1 MEYRVLARKWR
12 PQIFE
17 EVMGQDHVVKTLKN
31 AINLDRIAHAYL
43 FSGPRGTGKTSV
55 ARILAKAINCEKG
68 PSETPCNQCS
78 NCREITDGSSL
89 DVREIDG
96 ASNRGIDEIREL
108 RENVKFSPV
117 AFRYKVYIIDEVHML
132 TKEAFNALLKT
143 LEEPPSRVIFIFA
156 TTEIYKVPATILSR
170 CQHFDFKR
178 ISLRQIIDNLGLIA
192 KGEKITVSDEG
203 LTWIAKGGEGSL
215 RDAQSIFDQVISY
228 AGMDIKDG
236 DIKEL
241 LGLSDRRFLAELSR
255 AVLARDAG
263 KCLKI
268 VDEVY
273 YSGMDIKQFYQM
285 FLNHFMDLL
294 TVTITENEE
303 LLAELSD
310 HEIGELKKIS
320 EGASRETIQRL
331 LDMLIAEEDDI
342 RKGLEPRLNL
352 EYVLVKMAYLEPMV
366 PIDEILSRMEVL
378 EKNLKSEGKEKKS
391 APESIKQPKKEKE
404 THAETRRDA
413 RAETRGEDEIRG
425 RDKGDNLWGD
435 FTDYVKKKSNP
446 LWSKIVPGKLLGY
459 DNRCM
464 TIGFPEGYIFLESI
478 MEKSQKKL
486 LTRIAGEF
494 FGEDV
499 SVKITSLEGVPNNY
513 GNSSNGNTKAMENL
527 KSEVLKHPL
536 VQKVLDV
543 FEGAEIRDVIIKK

>member
-17 EVMGQDHVVKTLKN
+17 EVVGQDHVVKTLKN
-31 AINLDRIAHAYL
+31 AINLNRIAHAYL

-78 NCREITDGSSL
+78 NCKEITDGSSL

-108 RENVKFSPV
+108 RENIKFSPV
-117 AFRYKVYIIDEVHML
+117 ASRYKVYIIDEVHML

-143 LEEPPSRVIFIFA
+143 LEEPPSHVIFVFA

-178 ISLRQIIDNLGLIA
+178 ISLRQIIGNLGVIA
-192 KGEKITVSDEG
+192 KGEGITISDEG

-236 DIKEL
+236 DVEEL

-268 VDEVY
+268 VDEAY

-285 FLNHFMDLL
+285 FLNHLMDLL
-294 TVTITENEE
+294 TVIITEKEE
-303 LLAELSD
+303 LLMDLSD
-310 HEIGELKKIS
+310 HEIRELKKIS
-320 EGASRETIQRL
+320 EGASRETLQRL
-331 LDMLIAEEDDI
+331 LDILIAEEDDI
-342 RKGLEPRLNL
+342 RKGMEPRLNM

-366 PIDEILSRMEVL
+366 PVDEILARMEAL
-378 EKNLKSEGKEKKS
+378 EKSLKPGSEEKKS
-391 APESIKQPKKEKE
+391 APESIREPEKKSDVR
-404 THAETRRDA
+404 AETRR
-413 RAETRGEDEIRG
+413 EDDLRR

-464 TIGFPEGYIFLESI
+464 TIGFPEGYFFLESI

-494 FGEDV
+494 FGEDI

-527 KSEVLKHPL
+527 KSEALKHPL

>member
-17 EVMGQDHVVKTLKN
+17 EVVGQDHVVKTLKN
-31 AINLDRIAHAYL
+31 AINLNRIAHAYL

-55 ARILAKAINCEKG
+55 ARILAKAVDCEKG
-68 PSETPCNQCS
+68 PTETPCNKCT
-78 NCREITDGSSL
+78 NCKEITDGVSL

-108 RENVKFSPV
+108 RENIKFSP
-117 AFRYKVYIIDEVHML
+117 AASRYKVYIIDEVHML

-143 LEEPPSRVIFIFA
+143 LEEPPSHVIFVFA

-192 KGEKITVSDEG
+192 KGEKIKVSDEG

-228 AGMDIKDG
+228 AGTDIKDS
-236 DIKEL
+236 DIEEL

-255 AVLARDAG
+255 AVLERDAG

-268 VDEVY
+268 VDEAY

-285 FLNHFMDLL
+285 FLNHFMNLL
-294 TVTITENEE
+294 TVKITENEE
-303 LLAELSD
+303 LLMDLSD

-320 EGASRETIQRL
+320 EGASRETLQHL

-342 RKGLEPRLNL
+342 RKGLEPRLNM
-352 EYVLVKMAYLEPMV
+352 EYVLVKMAYLEPMIPV
-366 PIDEILSRMEVL
+366 DEILSRMEAL
-378 EKNLKSEGKEKKS
+378 EKSLKHGGEEKRR
-391 APESIKQPKKEKE
+391 APERERQPEKRNDISVETKK
-404 THAETRRDA
+404 DA
-413 RAETRGEDEIRG
+413 QAETRGGDEVRG
-425 RDKGDNLWGD
+425 KDKGDNLWGD
-435 FTDYVKKKSNP
+435 FKDYVKEKSNP

-459 DNRCM
+459 EDKCM

-478 MEKSQKKL
+478 MEKSQKGL
-486 LTRIAGEF
+486 LARIAGEF

-499 SVKITSLEGVPNNY
+499 SVEIKSLEGVPNNY
-513 GNSSNGNTKAMENL
+513 GNSSNGNTKATENL
-527 KSEVLKHPL
+527 KSEALKHPL

-543 FEGAEIRDVIIKK
+543 FEGAEIKDVIVKK

>member
-17 EVMGQDHVVKTLKN
+17 EVVGQDHVVKTLKN
-31 AINLDRIAHAYL
+31 AIHLNRIAHAYL

-55 ARILAKAINCEKG
+55 ARILAKSVNCEKG
-68 PSETPCNQCS
+68 PAETPCNECS
-78 NCREITDGSSL
+78 NCREITEGSSL

-108 RENVKFSPV
+108 RENIKFSPV
-117 AFRYKVYIIDEVHML
+117 ASRYKVYIIDEVHML

-143 LEEPPSRVIFIFA
+143 LEEPPSHVIFVFA
-156 TTEIYKVPATILSR
+156 TTELYKVPATILSR

-178 ISLRQIIDNLGLIA
+178 ISLRQIIDNLALIA
-192 KGEKITVSDEG
+192 KGENITVSDEG

-228 AGMDIKDG
+228 AGTDIKDS
-236 DIKEL
+236 DVEEL

-255 AVLARDAG
+255 SVLARDAG
-263 KCLKI
+263 RCLKI
-268 VDEVY
+268 VDDVY

-285 FLNHFMDLL
+285 FLNHFMNLL
-294 TVTITENEE
+294 TVTITDNEE
-303 LLAELSD
+303 LLADLSD
-310 HEIGELKKIS
+310 HEIAELKTIS
-320 EGASRETIQRL
+320 EGASRETLQRL

-342 RKGLEPRLNL
+342 RKGLEPRLNM

-366 PIDEILSRMEVL
+366 PVDEILSRMEAL
-378 EKNLKSEGKEKKS
+378 EKNLKPGAEGERRTPERVRQPEKKS
-391 APESIKQPKKEKE
+391 V
-404 THAETRRDA
+404 
-413 RAETRGEDEIRG
+413 RAETSGAGEVRT
-425 RDKGDNLWGD
+425 KGSGDTLWDD
-435 FTDYVKKKSNP
+435 FKDFVKKKSNP

-459 DNRCM
+459 EEECM

-478 MEKSQKKL
+478 MEKSQKRL

-494 FGEDV
+494 FGKDV
-499 SVKITSLEGVPNNY
+499 TVKITSLEGVPNNY
-513 GNSSNGNTKAMENL
+513 GNSSNGNAKAMEHL
-527 KSEVLKHPL
+527 KSEALRHPL

-543 FEGAEIRDVIIKK
+543 FEGAEIRDVIVKK

>member
-17 EVMGQDHVVKTLKN
+17 EVVGQDHVVKTLKN

-55 ARILAKAINCEKG
+55 ARILAKAVNCEKG
-68 PSETPCNQCS
+68 PVETPCNQCS
-78 NCREITDGSSL
+78 NCREITGGSSL

-108 RENVKFSPV
+108 RENIKFSPV
-117 AFRYKVYIIDEVHML
+117 ASRYKIYIIDEVHML

-143 LEEPPSRVIFIFA
+143 LEEPPSHVIFVFA

-192 KGEKITVSDEG
+192 KGEKIKVSDGG

-228 AGMDIKDG
+228 AGMDIKDS
-236 DIKEL
+236 DIEEL

-255 AVLARDAG
+255 AVLERDAG

-268 VDEVY
+268 VDEGY
-273 YSGMDIKQFYQM
+273 YSGIDIKQFYQM

-294 TVTITENEE
+294 TVKITENEE
-303 LLAELSD
+303 LLVELSD
-310 HEIGELKKIS
+310 HEIGELRKIS
-320 EGASRETIQRL
+320 EGTSRETLQRL

-342 RKGLEPRLNL
+342 RKGLEPRLNM

-366 PIDEILSRMEVL
+366 SVDEILSRMEVL
-378 EKNLKSEGKEKKS
+378 EKSLKPGGKAKREAPERVRQPEKK
-391 APESIKQPKKEKE
+391 
-404 THAETRRDA
+404 
-413 RAETRGEDEIRG
+413 
-425 RDKGDNLWGD
+425 N
-435 FTDYVKKKSNP
+435 
-446 LWSKIVPGKLLGY
+446 
-459 DNRCM
+459 
-464 TIGFPEGYIFLESI
+464 
-478 MEKSQKKL
+478 
-486 LTRIAGEF
+486 
-494 FGEDV
+494 
-499 SVKITSLEGVPNNY
+499 
-513 GNSSNGNTKAMENL
+513 
-527 KSEVLKHPL
+527 
-536 VQKVLDV
+536 
-543 FEGAEIRDVIIKK
+543 

>member
-17 EVMGQDHVVKTLKN
+17 EVVGQDHVVKTLKN
-31 AINLDRIAHAYL
+31 AIHLDRIAHAYL

-78 NCREITDGSSL
+78 NCQEITDGSSL

-108 RENVKFSPV
+108 RENIKFSPV

-143 LEEPPSRVIFIFA
+143 LEEPPSHVIFIFA

-236 DIKEL
+236 DIEEL
-241 LGLSDRRFLAELSR
+241 LGLSERRFLAELSR

-263 KCLKI
+263 RCLKI

-310 HEIGELKKIS
+310 HERGELKEIS
-320 EGASRETIQRL
+320 KGASRETIQRL

-342 RKGLEPRLNL
+342 RKGLEPRLNM

-366 PIDEILSRMEVL
+366 PVDEILSRMEAL
-378 EKNLKSEGKEKKS
+378 EKNLKPGGEEKRKTPESVRQPEKKKD
-391 APESIKQPKKEKE
+391 IQV
-404 THAETRRDA
+404 
-413 RAETRGEDEIRG
+413 ETRGEDEARVRG
-425 RDKGDNLWGD
+425 NDDNLWGD

-446 LWSKIVPGKLLGY
+446 LWSKVVPGKLLGY
-459 DNRCM
+459 DNGCM

-499 SVKITSLEGVPNNY
+499 SVRITSIEGVPNNY
-513 GNSSNGNTKAMENL
+513 GNSSNGNTKAAEKL
-527 KSEVLKHPL
+527 KSEALKHPL

-543 FEGAEIRDVIIKK
+543 FEGAEIRDVIVKK

>member
-12 PQIFE
+12 PQVFD
-17 EVMGQDHVVKTLKN
+17 EVVGQDHVVKTLKN

-55 ARILAKAINCEKG
+55 ARILAKSVNCEKG
-68 PSETPCNQCS
+68 PAETPCNECS

-108 RENVKFSPV
+108 RENIKFSP
-117 AFRYKVYIIDEVHML
+117 AASRYKIYIIDEVHML

-143 LEEPPSRVIFIFA
+143 LEEPPSHVIFVFA
-156 TTEIYKVPATILSR
+156 TTEIYKVPVTILSR

-178 ISLRQIIDNLGLIA
+178 ISLRQIIDNLGMIA
-192 KGEKITVSDEG
+192 KAEKITVSDEG

-228 AGMDIKDG
+228 AGMVIKESDVE
-236 DIKEL
+236 EL

-263 KCLKI
+263 RCLKI

-285 FLNHFMDLL
+285 FLNHCMNLL
-294 TVTITENEE
+294 TVKITEKEE
-303 LLAELSD
+303 LLMDLSD
-310 HEIGELKKIS
+310 HERGELQKIS
-320 EGASRETIQRL
+320 EGASRETLQRL

-342 RKGLEPRLNL
+342 RKGLEPRLNM
-352 EYVLVKMAYLEPMV
+352 EYVLVKMAYLEPMIPV
-366 PIDEILSRMEVL
+366 DEILSRMEAL
-378 EKNLKSEGKEKKS
+378 EKKLKPGSEEKKS
-391 APESIKQPKKEKE
+391 APERVIEPEKKKDIR
-404 THAETRRDA
+404 AETRREDA
-413 RAETRGEDEIRG
+413 IRV
-425 RDKGDNLWGD
+425 RDRGDNLWDD
-435 FTDYVKKKSNP
+435 FKDYVKKKSNP

-486 LTRIAGEF
+486 LARIAGEF

-499 SVKITSLEGVPNNY
+499 SVKIKSLEGVPNNY
-513 GNSSNGNTKAMENL
+513 GNSSNGTTKAIENL
-527 KSEVLKHPL
+527 KSEALKHPL

-543 FEGAEIRDVIIKK
+543 FEGAEIRDVIVKNKQ